1 MDDSG
6 DFSGDDPGALGDCEV
21 LGGPSAAMIAIMVV
35 SMVCTM
41 ASAAKTLFA
50 NKGTHKTPNY
60 DTFEEPAVEMLDLR
74 DPYDPRG

>member
-6 DFSGDDPGALGDCEV
+6 DFSGDDPNAQEDCEV

-41 ASAAKTLFA
+41 ASAAKTLIA
-50 NKGTHKTPNY
+50 NRSRPETPPY
-60 DTFEEPAVEMLDLR
+60 GTFEEPAVEMLDLR
-74 DPYDPRG
+74 DPYNSRG